1 LLLGLGLLS
10 ACESVSSE
18 NIEQWKGTQKGPPKI
33 EEALRSSGVA
43 PGLRA
48 EAAAALGDLGMPEK
62 VDEVM
67 AALPADQRWEI
78 LKSLVPIHI
87 KAMESAPVPK
97 ARDARDGLFSVRGY
111 AQSEERQRIDAAIL
125 TSMEKDLKDGRF
137 VGGRHSLDKM
147 LTAIGAPSGPML
159 VRLLQDPKAPYKGLA
174 ELLLKVGD
182 ESARDEG
189 GAALV
194 RRAAAFDKML
204 TAIGTPSGPMLVK
217 RRQDPKAPYKGLA
230 ELPPKVGDE
239 SARDQGGAALVR
251 RAAAEKEIPNDL
263 WIAMGTL
270 GGQNVTD
277 FLTQKLLKG
286 PPAQAALAAKALQQA
301 RYPSVLPLALKIAA
315 DPKANNLVRDEA
327 FGVVEKIAGPAAQ
340 KGLVEIIASDKKDLV
355 RYRAYEAALEAGKV
369 EAVLPALQAFSDK
382 LSFKKEDVADFLV
395 KDISKLGLPAKPA
408 VLSALASP
416 SALARIT
423 AVWALE
429 APLANPRQS
438 LGTAG
443 DVTALLKLANDKASP
458 KGFPASVTVGSE
470 AKRVA
475 AVLQKRG
482 S

>member
-1 LLLGLGLLS
+1 LA

-18 NIEQWKGTQKGPPKI
+18 KIEQWKGTQKGPPKI

-78 LKSLVPIHI
+78 LKSLVPIHV

-111 AQSEERQRIDAAIL
+111 AQPEERQRIDAAIL
-125 TSMEKDLKDGRF
+125 TSVEKDLKDGRF
-137 VGGRHSLDKM
+137 VGGRHSLEKM
-147 LTAIGAPSGPML
+147 LTAIGIPSGPML

-174 ELLLKVGD
+174 ELLLRVGD
-182 ESARDEG
+182 EA
-189 GAALV
+189 
-194 RRAAAFDKML
+194 
-204 TAIGTPSGPMLVK
+204 
-217 RRQDPKAPYKGLA
+217 
-230 ELPPKVGDE
+230 
-239 SARDQGGAALVR
+239 ARDQGGAALVR

-263 WIAMGTL
+263 WIAVGTL

-286 PPAQAALAAKALQQA
+286 PPAEAALAAKALQQA

-355 RYRAYEAALEAGKV
+355 RYRAYEAALETGKV

-382 LSFKKEDVADFLV
+382 LSFKREDVADFLV

-408 VLSALASP
+408 VLSALSSP
-416 SALARIT
+416 LALARIT

-438 LGTAG
+438 LGTAS
-443 DVTALLKLANDKASP
+443 DAAALLKLANDKASP

-482 S
+482 G

>member
-1 LLLGLGLLS
+1 MIDGWITSQAMRTIARGRAKRAGRWWGWGAEGHGNPLRVSILSLGLGLLA

-18 NIEQWKGTQKGPPKI
+18 KIEQWKGTQKGPPKI
-33 EEALRSSGVA
+33 EEALRSPRVA

-48 EAAAALGDLGMPEK
+48 EAAAALVDLGMPEK
-62 VDEVM
+62 VDEAM
-67 AALPADQRWEI
+67 AVVPADQRWEI
-78 LKSLVPIHI
+78 LKSLVPIHV

-97 ARDARDGLFSVRGY
+97 ARDARDGLFSVRVY
-111 AQSEERQRIDAAIL
+111 AQPEEQKQIDTAIL
-125 TSMEKDLKDGRF
+125 TSVEKDLKEGRF
-137 VGGRHSLDKM
+137 SGGRHSFDKM
-147 LTAIGAPSGPML
+147 LTAIGTPSGPML
-159 VRLLQDPKAPYKGLA
+159 VKLLHDPKAPYKGLA

-182 ESARDEG
+182 ESARD
-189 GAALV
+189 
-194 RRAAAFDKML
+194 
-204 TAIGTPSGPMLVK
+204 
-217 RRQDPKAPYKGLA
+217 
-230 ELPPKVGDE
+230 
-239 SARDQGGAALVR
+239 QGGAALVR
-251 RAAAEKEIPNDL
+251 RAAAENEIPNDL

-286 PPAQAALAAKALQQA
+286 PPAEAALAAKALQQA

-315 DPKANNLVRDEA
+315 DPKADNLVREEA

-369 EAVLPALQAFSDK
+369 EAVLPALQSFSDK

-395 KDISKLGLPAKPA
+395 KDISKLGFPAKPA

-438 LGTAG
+438 LGTAS
-443 DVTALLKLANDKASP
+443 DVAALLKLADDKASP
-458 KGFPASVTVGSE
+458 KGFPAGVTVGSE

-482 S
+482 G

>member
-1 LLLGLGLLS
+1 MRPLLGILLLGLA

-18 NIEQWKGTQKGPPKI
+18 KIEQWKGTQKGPPKI

-78 LKSLVPIHI
+78 LKSLVPIHV

-111 AQSEERQRIDAAIL
+111 AQPEERQRIDAAIL
-125 TSMEKDLKDGRF
+125 TSVEKDLKDGRF
-137 VGGRHSLDKM
+137 VGGRHSLEKM
-147 LTAIGAPSGPML
+147 LTAIGIPSGPML

-174 ELLLKVGD
+174 ELLLRVGD
-182 ESARDEG
+182 EA
-189 GAALV
+189 
-194 RRAAAFDKML
+194 
-204 TAIGTPSGPMLVK
+204 
-217 RRQDPKAPYKGLA
+217 
-230 ELPPKVGDE
+230 
-239 SARDQGGAALVR
+239 ARDQGGAALVR

-263 WIAMGTL
+263 WIAVGTL

-286 PPAQAALAAKALQQA
+286 PPAEAALAAKALQQA

-355 RYRAYEAALEAGKV
+355 RYRAYEAALETGKV

-382 LSFKKEDVADFLV
+382 LSFKREDVADFLV

-408 VLSALASP
+408 VLSALSSP
-416 SALARIT
+416 LALARIT

-438 LGTAG
+438 LGTAS
-443 DVTALLKLANDKASP
+443 DAAALLKLANDKASP

-482 S
+482 G

>member
-1 LLLGLGLLS
+1 MAVGFGHKPYALLRRLLDPKIDGRITSLAMRPLLGILLLGLA

-18 NIEQWKGTQKGPPKI
+18 KIEQWKGTQKGPPKI

-78 LKSLVPIHI
+78 LKSLVPIHV

-111 AQSEERQRIDAAIL
+111 AQPEERQRIDAAIL
-125 TSMEKDLKDGRF
+125 TSVEKDLKDGRF
-137 VGGRHSLDKM
+137 VGGRHSLEKM
-147 LTAIGAPSGPML
+147 LTAIGIPSGPML

-174 ELLLKVGD
+174 ELLLRVGD
-182 ESARDEG
+182 EA
-189 GAALV
+189 
-194 RRAAAFDKML
+194 
-204 TAIGTPSGPMLVK
+204 
-217 RRQDPKAPYKGLA
+217 
-230 ELPPKVGDE
+230 
-239 SARDQGGAALVR
+239 ARDQGGAALVR

-263 WIAMGTL
+263 WIAVGTL

-286 PPAQAALAAKALQQA
+286 PPAEAALAAKALQQA

-355 RYRAYEAALEAGKV
+355 RYRAYEAALETGKV

-382 LSFKKEDVADFLV
+382 LSFKREDVADFLV

-408 VLSALASP
+408 VLSALSSP
-416 SALARIT
+416 LALARIT

-438 LGTAG
+438 LGTAS
-443 DVTALLKLANDKASP
+443 DAAALLKLANDKASP

-482 S
+482 G

>member
-1 LLLGLGLLS
+1 LSLGLGLLA

-18 NIEQWKGTQKGPPKI
+18 KIEQWKGTQKGPPKI
-33 EEALRSSGVA
+33 EEALRSPRVA

-48 EAAAALGDLGMPEK
+48 EAAAALVDLGMPEK
-62 VDEVM
+62 VDEAM
-67 AALPADQRWEI
+67 AVVPADQRWEI
-78 LKSLVPIHI
+78 LKSLVPIHV

-97 ARDARDGLFSVRGY
+97 ARDARDGLFSVRVY
-111 AQSEERQRIDAAIL
+111 AQPEEQKQIDTAIL
-125 TSMEKDLKDGRF
+125 TSVEKDLKEGRF
-137 VGGRHSLDKM
+137 SGGRHSFDKM
-147 LTAIGAPSGPML
+147 LTAIGTPSGPML
-159 VRLLQDPKAPYKGLA
+159 VKLLHDPKAPYKGLA

-182 ESARDEG
+182 ESARD
-189 GAALV
+189 
-194 RRAAAFDKML
+194 
-204 TAIGTPSGPMLVK
+204 
-217 RRQDPKAPYKGLA
+217 
-230 ELPPKVGDE
+230 
-239 SARDQGGAALVR
+239 QGGAALVR
-251 RAAAEKEIPNDL
+251 RAAAENEIPNDL

-286 PPAQAALAAKALQQA
+286 PPAEAALAAKALQQA

-315 DPKANNLVRDEA
+315 DPKADNLVREEA

-369 EAVLPALQAFSDK
+369 EAVLPALQSFSDK

-395 KDISKLGLPAKPA
+395 KDISKLGFPAKPA

-438 LGTAG
+438 LGTAS
-443 DVTALLKLANDKASP
+443 DVAALLKLADDKASP
-458 KGFPASVTVGSE
+458 KGFPAGVTVGSE

-482 S
+482 G

>member
-1 LLLGLGLLS
+1 MRPLLGILLLGLA

-18 NIEQWKGTQKGPPKI
+18 KIEQWKGTQKGPPKI

-111 AQSEERQRIDAAIL
+111 AQPEERQRIDAAIL
-125 TSMEKDLKDGRF
+125 TSVEKDLKDGRF
-137 VGGRHSLDKM
+137 VGGRHSLEKM
-147 LTAIGAPSGPML
+147 LTAIGIPSGPML

-174 ELLLKVGD
+174 ELLLRVGD
-182 ESARDEG
+182 EA
-189 GAALV
+189 
-194 RRAAAFDKML
+194 
-204 TAIGTPSGPMLVK
+204 
-217 RRQDPKAPYKGLA
+217 
-230 ELPPKVGDE
+230 
-239 SARDQGGAALVR
+239 ARDQGGAALVR

-263 WIAMGTL
+263 WIAVGTL

-286 PPAQAALAAKALQQA
+286 PPAEAALAAKALQQA

-355 RYRAYEAALEAGKV
+355 RYRAYEAALETGKV

-382 LSFKKEDVADFLV
+382 LSFKREDVADFLV

-408 VLSALASP
+408 VLSALSSP
-416 SALARIT
+416 LALARIT

-438 LGTAG
+438 LGTAS
-443 DVTALLKLANDKASP
+443 DAAALLKLANDKASP

-482 S
+482 G

>member
-1 LLLGLGLLS
+1 MRPLLGILLLGLAG
-10 ACESVSSE
+10 CESVSSE
-18 NIEQWKGTQKGPPKI
+18 KIEQWKGTQKGPPKI

-111 AQSEERQRIDAAIL
+111 AQPEERQRIDAAIL
-125 TSMEKDLKDGRF
+125 TSMERDLKDGRF

-147 LTAIGAPSGPML
+147 LTAIGTPSGPML
-159 VRLLQDPKAPYKGLA
+159 VRLLRDPKAPYKGLA
-174 ELLLKVGD
+174 ELLLRVGD
-182 ESARDEG
+182 EA
-189 GAALV
+189 
-194 RRAAAFDKML
+194 
-204 TAIGTPSGPMLVK
+204 
-217 RRQDPKAPYKGLA
+217 
-230 ELPPKVGDE
+230 
-239 SARDQGGAALVR
+239 ARDQGGAALVR
-251 RAAAEKEIPNDL
+251 RAAAENEIPNDL
-263 WIAMGTL
+263 WIAIGTL

-286 PPAQAALAAKALQQA
+286 PPAEAALAAKALQQA

-395 KDISKLGLPAKPA
+395 KDISKLGLAAKPA
-408 VLSALASP
+408 VLSALSSP

-423 AVWALE
+423 GVWALE

-438 LGTAG
+438 LGAAS
-443 DVTALLKLANDKASP
+443 DAAALLKLADDKASP
-458 KGFPASVTVGSE
+458 KGFPAGVTVGTE

-482 S
+482 G